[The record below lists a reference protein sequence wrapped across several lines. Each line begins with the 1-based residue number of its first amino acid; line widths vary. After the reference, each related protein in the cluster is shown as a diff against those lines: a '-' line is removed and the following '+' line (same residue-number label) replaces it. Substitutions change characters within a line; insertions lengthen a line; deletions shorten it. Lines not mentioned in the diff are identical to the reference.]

1 MEKKQLNK
9 MIKIII
15 ISYLIL
21 LFDLKINWKSD
32 SLNFDFKYQG
42 LIWSYL
48 NKEKMIQWEIT

>member
-21 LFDLKINWKSD
+21 LFDLKINWKND

-42 LIWSYL
+42 LVWSYL